1 MTDIHLT
8 MGIYDYDHVRD
19 LFTGRVKPEGVEL
32 TCLVMPVW
40 ETFYRFFRD
49 QEWDVSELSF
59 AGAVQAIDR
68 GEAPFVLI
76 PVFPSRLFRHSG
88 IYIRADGPIKR
99 PEDLSGARIGIAQWA
114 QTATAYI
121 RGWMTDSLGIQLTDV
136 DWYQLGPDS
145 PGRLD
150 NSVEQP
156 PEGVRLTNLPN
167 GSLAEM
173 VVDGKLDAFLS
184 AAPPQLF
191 LDGDPRIKRLF
202 PDYEGVERDYFKATG
217 IYPIMHTVAIR
228 RSSYEANPWIAGN
241 LLAAFE
247 AAKNRSVERMH
258 DMDVSQIALPW
269 IQAAIERDTKL
280 FFPDGDYWPYGIERN
295 RTTIEAFLKFC
306 HDQRITK
313 RRLAPEDIFVKEA
326 REPFRMLQV

>member
-1 MTDIHLT
+1 MTDVHLT
-8 MGIYDYDHVRD
+8 MGINDYDHVRD
-19 LFTGRVKPEGVEL
+19 LFTGRVKPEGVAL
-32 TCLVMPVW
+32 TCLVMSVW

-68 GEAPFVLI
+68 GDAPFVLI

-88 IYIRADGPIKR
+88 IYIRADGPIKT
-99 PEDLSGARIGIAQWA
+99 PEDLAGARIGMAQWA

-121 RGWMTDSLGIQLTDV
+121 RGWMTDTLGIPLTDI

-150 NSVEQP
+150 NAVEQP
-156 PEGVRLTNLPN
+156 PDGVRLTSLAG

-173 VVDGKLDAFLS
+173 VATGELDAFLS

-191 LDGDPRIKRLF
+191 LDGDPRIARLF
-202 PDYEGVERDYFKATG
+202 PDYESVERDYFKATG
-217 IYPIMHTVAIR
+217 IYPIMHTVAIK
-228 RSSYEANPWIAGN
+228 RSSYEANKWIAGN

-247 AAKNRSVERMH
+247 EAKNRSVARMR

-269 IQAAIERDTKL
+269 IQAAIERDARR

-306 HDQRITK
+306 HDQRITQ
-313 RRLAPEDIFVKEA
+313 RHLSPEDIFVKEA